1 MHPRRRVQPFC
12 CYVGSSDN
20 GTEKRWLLLR
30 LKREHLRLPVG
41 SIDGRRALF

>member
-1 MHPRRRVQPFC
+1 MYPRRRVQPFHRQF
-12 CYVGSSDN
+12 GSSGN

-30 LKREHLRLPVG
+30 LTRGHLRLPVG